1 MIGQRPIKQLKPTN
15 IIDRFHS
22 GMKPNWMPVHWNL
35 VDARMRMSELVAQV
49 ECAAFGKVCDE
60 TLKDLEDLSLEEE
73 RERPLNEGRLLLS
86 MDYIYKHLNRAWN
99 GRNASMETVD
109 RRERTD
115 VSCWERFPTHS
126 IFADLRP
133 PPRLRRAPRPRVT
146 RKGRIDPKAI
156 HPHLQYALRKLDRLT
171 ERASGAALGTAEA
184 PVLTEAELGRRLHR
198 IYGELNYAW
207 AVRKPERKG
216 SPDRGAARRRNHF
229 PKAFPQ

>member
-1 MIGQRPIKQLKPTN
+1 M
-15 IIDRFHS
+15 
-22 GMKPNWMPVHWNL
+22 NWQPVLWNL
-35 VDARMRMSELVAQV
+35 VDARMRMWELVAQD

-60 TLKDLEDLSLEEE
+60 TLKDLEDLSLEEQ
-73 RERPLNEGRLLLS
+73 RERPLNEGRLFFL
-86 MDYIYKHLNRAWN
+86 MNDVYKHLNRAWN

-133 PPRLRRAPRPRVT
+133 PPRLRRASRPRVA

-156 HPHLQYALRKLDRLT
+156 HPPLQCALRKLDRLT

-184 PVLTEAELGRRLHR
+184 PVMTEAELGRILHR
-198 IYGELNYAW
+198 IYGELNAAW
-207 AVRKPERKG
+207 AVRKPGRKG
-216 SPDRGAARRRNHF
+216 SPDRGAVRRRNHF
-229 PKAFPQ
+229 PKVFPQ

>member
-1 MIGQRPIKQLKPTN
+1 M
-15 IIDRFHS
+15 
-22 GMKPNWMPVHWNL
+22 NWQPVLWNL
-35 VDARMRMSELVAQV
+35 VDARMRMWELVAQV
-49 ECAAFGKVCDE
+49 ECAAFGMVCDE

-156 HPHLQYALRKLDRLT
+156 HPPLQCALRKLDRLT
-171 ERASGAALGTAEA
+171 ERASGAALGTDE
-184 PVLTEAELGRRLHR
+184 PPSLTEAELGRSLHR
-198 IYGELNYAW
+198 IYSELNDAW
-207 AVRKPERKG
+207 AVRKPGRIG
-216 SPDRGAARRRNHF
+216 SADRGAARRRNRF